1 MTDVGPVF
9 SQFGSYCNQ
18 VFALTCPD
26 PGINQD
32 LSGNKVQG
40 VPELAYKFGLE
51 QDIMNNAAG
60 TMTLRFEHM
69 FVGERFVTE
78 FNEMELPSY
87 QFSNLS
93 LRYVHSSDRFG
104 FNLKVYNLL
113 DEDLIIGGNV
123 SSQLNG
129 GVINYYQLRPTAT
142 NLQFFVRY

>member
-1 MTDVGPVF
+1 
-9 SQFGSYCNQ
+9 
-18 VFALTCPD
+18 
-26 PGINQD
+26 
-32 LSGNKVQG
+32 
-40 VPELAYKFGLE
+40 
-51 QDIMNNAAG
+51 
-60 TMTLRFEHM
+60 MTLRFEHM